1 MWVGLCPNKEKGF
14 DMMKR
19 SLITVASMTYAMK
32 AKNILDAN
40 MIASTI
46 VRLPEKYTD
55 SGCTFALSVEP
66 SLANRA
72 AYVLDMSGAPYRKVI
87 FDE

>member
-1 MWVGLCPNKEKGF
+1 
-14 DMMKR
+14 
-19 SLITVASMTYAMK
+19 MTYAMK
-32 AKNILDAN
+32 AQKILDTN
-40 MIASTI
+40 GINSSI

-55 SGCTFALSVEP
+55 SGCAFALSVDP
-66 SLANRA
+66 SVANRA